1 MEYNKYNHG
10 QGRMFDNNR
19 QEGRV
24 IFGIILALV
33 GVGLLLKTFGLFPAF
48 IRLSWPMVMV
58 IIGVMIGAKN
68 RFRNNTWW
76 ILVAIGVAH
85 MIPAFEI
92 YGKSSRKLVWPLLLV
107 AMGLMMVFRPKKNR
121 CNPET
126 IGGSFVNDEDRIV
139 TDIVFG
145 GRKEII
151 TSKDFKG
158 GSVNVTFGGSEINMT
173 QADFQTGSVVVDC
186 RVSFGAIELVIP
198 ANWELQNEIKPA
210 FGSVEDERVIYGA
223 GTASETRKR
232 LVLTGSCNFGGIN
245 IKSY

>member
-1 MEYNKYNHG
+1 MDYNKYQHG
-10 QGRMFDNNR
+10 YKNGFDSKG
-19 QEGRV
+19 QEGRI
-24 IFGIILALV
+24 IFGIIIALV
-33 GVGLLLKTFGLFPAF
+33 GVGLLLKTFGVFPAF
-48 IRLSWPMVMV
+48 LRLSWPMVLI
-58 IIGVMIGAKN
+58 IIGIVTGVKN

-107 AMGLMMVFRPKKNR
+107 ALGLMMVFRPKRKR
-121 CNPET
+121 CDPET
-126 IGGSFVNDEDRIV
+126 IGGSYINDDDRLV
-139 TDIVFG
+139 TDITFG

-158 GSVNVTFGGSEINMT
+158 GNVTVTFGGSEINLT
-173 QADFQTGSVVVDC
+173 QADFTSGSVMIDC
-186 RVSFGAIELVIP
+186 RVAFGAIELVIP

-210 FGSVEDERVIYGA
+210 FGSVEDERVIYGG
-223 GTASETRKR
+223 GTAAETRKR